1 METKEFS
8 TKSRV
13 RGDFQA
19 RFCEKGRV
27 KFPPTYSTQQEY
39 NIYIKEGCEI
49 KTAQMLDAL
58 GIAHRLPFT
67 SVEIDGIQ
75 HLAPHS
81 IFPFHLSSSG

>member
-27 KFPPTYSTQQEY
+27 KFPPTYSTDEM
-39 NIYIKEGCEI
+39 K
-49 KTAQMLDAL
+49 L
-58 GIAHRLPFT
+58 RLT
-67 SVEIDGIQ
+67 WNR
-75 HLAPHS
+75 
-81 IFPFHLSSSG
+81 

>member
-27 KFPPTYSTQQEY
+27 KFPPTYST
-39 NIYIKEGCEI
+39 IKVDGKRLAFALI
-49 KTAQMLDAL
+49 HLIILKKT
-58 GIAHRLPFT
+58 R
-67 SVEIDGIQ
+67 
-75 HLAPHS
+75 
-81 IFPFHLSSSG
+81 